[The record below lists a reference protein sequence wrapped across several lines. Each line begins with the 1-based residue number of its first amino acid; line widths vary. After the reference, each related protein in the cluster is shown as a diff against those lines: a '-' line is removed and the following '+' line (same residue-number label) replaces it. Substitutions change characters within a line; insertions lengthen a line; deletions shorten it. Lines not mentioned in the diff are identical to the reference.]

1 MKIENQSFLNLLLWF
16 KIKSK
21 NRSPNIVLKNLWSP
35 NLSKTKKKVKN
46 TSYIII
52 IINSIASQHLQ
63 VLRWPWYIYIYIY
76 IYVISE
82 QKFRECFIW
91 IPNEPNW
98 SGMLRRPSA
107 STIGSKEASRTRAWR
122 IWVHWSVR
130 FALIKIRSQRP
141 PEYKYQKINMLIWL
155 GFYWIA

>member
-1 MKIENQSFLNLLLWF
+1 M
-16 KIKSK
+16 
-21 NRSPNIVLKNLWSP
+21 WSP
-35 NLSKTKKKVKN
+35 NLSKTKKKSKKHILYN
-46 TSYIII
+46 NNNNKFHCLPTLA
-52 IINSIASQHLQ
+52 SIEMTMI
-63 VLRWPWYIYIYIY
+63 YIYIYIY
-76 IYVISE
+76 ITSE

-107 STIGSKEASRTRAWR
+107 STIGSEEASRTRAWR